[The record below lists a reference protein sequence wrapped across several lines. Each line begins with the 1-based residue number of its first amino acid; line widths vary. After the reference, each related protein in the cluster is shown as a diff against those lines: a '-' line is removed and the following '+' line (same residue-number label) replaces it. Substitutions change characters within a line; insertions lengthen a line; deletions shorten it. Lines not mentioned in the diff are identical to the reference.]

1 MLIKKLIPV
10 ALTALSLV
18 SCVDGTTMYRNELP
32 PIYPDYI
39 GVTVPAGIAP
49 MDFNLTGDWE
59 KIFVEVSCKGGKVLS
74 AKGRYA
80 RFNIRRWR
88 KAAANAI
95 GDTLT
100 FTVLGRK
107 DGLWTQFHD
116 FPMYVSSFP
125 LDDYG
130 ITYRKFAPGYETYSQ
145 IGIYQRN
152 IHNFKETPIIEGSLV
167 PGQCVGCHTA
177 NAASPDQFLFHVR
190 GTHGATFMQLEGRG
204 KWLNTKTDSTISNAV
219 YSYWHPS
226 GDFVA
231 HSNNLKIS
239 QMFWTGNNGRYIE
252 VFDNASDVIV
262 HNVRTDEYIL
272 SPLLM
277 TDDFETYPAFS
288 PDGKTLYYCSAPKT
302 EVPENVEDVHYN
314 LCSVAFDAAT
324 QTIGERADTLINAY
338 ARKKSV
344 TFPRPSF
351 DGRWILYSYSDFG
364 NFPINHKES
373 DLWLMDLSDGSTM
386 PLWEA
391 NSDSDESFHNW
402 SSNSH
407 WILFSSRRD
416 DGQYSQVYFCS
427 IDENGRA
434 TKPFVLPQRNPLE
447 FYHSTLFTFNVPDF
461 TGKKVK
467 FAASKAFKDT
477 FSDKRIQVKVK
488 K

>member
-1 MLIKKLIPV
+1 MHIKKLIPV

-18 SCVDGTTMYRNELP
+18 SCTDGTTMYRNELP

-49 MDFNLTGDWE
+49 MDFNLSGDWD
-59 KIFVEVSCKGGKVLS
+59 KVFVEVRTGSGKKMTVKGK
-74 AKGRYA
+74 YA

-88 KAAANAI
+88 KITTDAI

-100 FTVLGRK
+100 FTVLGEK
-107 DGLWTQFHD
+107 DGLWTQFSD
-116 FPMYVSSFP
+116 FPMYVSHYP

-152 IHNFKETPIIEGSLV
+152 IHNFKEIPIIEGSLV

-177 NAASPDQFLFHVR
+177 NATDPQQFLFHVR
-190 GTHGATFMQLEGRG
+190 GAHGATVMQLEGER

-239 QMFWTGNNGRYIE
+239 QMFWTGHNGRYIE

-262 HNVRTDEYIL
+262 HNVRTDEYLL

-288 PDGKTLYYCSAPKT
+288 PDGSTLYYCSAPKT
-302 EVPENVEDVHYN
+302 EVPERVEDVHYN
-314 LCSVAFDAAT
+314 LCSIDFDAANQCFGT
-324 QTIGERADTLINAY
+324 QADTLINAY
-338 ARKKSV
+338 AMGKSV
-344 TFPRPSF
+344 TFPRPSY
-351 DGRWILYSYSDFG
+351 DGRWLLYSLADFG
-364 NFPINHKES
+364 NFPINHKEA
-373 DLWLMDLSDGSTM
+373 DLWIMDLSDGSTR
-386 PLWEA
+386 PATEA
-391 NSDSDESFHNW
+391 NSDYDESFHNW
-402 SSNSH
+402 SSDSH
-407 WILFSSRRD
+407 WFLFASRRD
-416 DGQYSQVYFCS
+416 DSLYSQVYFSS
-427 IDENGRA
+427 IDETGQV
-434 TKPFVLPQRNPLE
+434 TKPFVLPQRNPWK
-447 FYHSTLFTFNVPDF
+447 FYHGTLFTFNVPDF
-461 TGKKVK
+461 TRSKVYFK
-467 FAASKAFKDT
+467 ASRAYREA
-477 FSDKRIQVKVK
+477 FSDVRTQTTVK